1 MKKILFFLSLAM
13 LASCSSDESS
23 SSTVAFFRANLN
35 GQSVNYSQ
43 NSSSSP
49 DYYNQPSVGFN
60 GDGSNKSFYYGSSMD
75 LYGTMESYPSLDVT
89 MHNMYQSTSYADETT
104 NFNTTFDSKPTN
116 FISYDDDSNWIKGVS
131 VTHIDANG
139 DIFSTLSGSQSGSSI
154 SYTSMTTA
162 TNDFGFQTKTVTG
175 TVNCTLYKDSDPS
188 ETITLTN
195 GSFKLTFQEFD

>member
-1 MKKILFFLSLAM
+1 
-13 LASCSSDESS
+13 
-23 SSTVAFFRANLN
+23 
-35 GQSVNYSQ
+35 
-43 NSSSSP
+43 
-49 DYYNQPSVGFN
+49 
-60 GDGSNKSFYYGSSMD
+60 MD
-75 LYGTMESYPSLDVT
+75 LYGTMETYPSLDVT

>member
-1 MKKILFFLSLAM
+1 MKKILFFLSIAM
-13 LASCSSDESS
+13 FASCSSDESS
-23 SSTVAFFRANLN
+23 SSTVAYFRASLN

-43 NSSSSP
+43 DSSNSPS
-49 DYYNQPSVGFN
+49 YFNQPIVGFN
-60 GDGSNKSFYYGSSMD
+60 GNGSDKSFYYASSMD
-75 LYGTMESYPSLDVT
+75 YYAGMESYPSLDVT

-162 TNDFGFQTKTVTG
+162 TNDFGFQTKTITG

>member
-1 MKKILFFLSLAM
+1 MKKILFFLSLAIF
-13 LASCSSDESS
+13 ASCSSDESS
-23 SSTVAFFRANLN
+23 SSTVAYFRANLN
-35 GQSVNYSQ
+35 GQSVDYSQ
-43 NSSSSP
+43 DSSNSP
-49 DYYNQPSVGFN
+49 TYFNQPIVGFSGN
-60 GDGSNKSFYYGSSMD
+60 GSDKSFYYASSMD
-75 LYGTMESYPSLDVT
+75 YYGGFDSYPSLDVT

-162 TNDFGFQTKTVTG
+162 TNDFGFQTKTITG
-175 TVNCTLYKDSDPS
+175 TVNCTLYKDSDPT